1 MLRLRTDQMDAFYDT
16 GFMVQ
21 PDVFA
26 AAEVARMRDAFDRLE
41 STARRLGSTTMHDG
55 SQFVLDTM
63 ADGGIKIHRIVWC
76 GSAEPV
82 LSEFGRDQ
90 RLLEMAGQLLG
101 SRSMNQLI
109 NQAHFKLP
117 GDGVAFPWHQDS
129 THRRYGMAEWTD
141 VNGRGSYVQT
151 LTALD
156 DIGEDNAPLLFIP
169 GGHTRGHLDIPPDGT
184 LPSWLDS
191 ATAVPATMRAGSVLL
206 FGPYSIHGS
215 RPNTSSRPRR
225 TFING
230 FAYPGANA
238 RVYPGEGAGRLLSC
252 ETDPRDER
260 QLRRHAS

>member
-1 MLRLRTDQMDAFYDT
+1 V
-16 GFMVQ
+16 VQ
-21 PDVFA
+21 PDVFTGD
-26 AAEVARMRDAFDRLE
+26 EVAKMRDAFDRLE
-41 STARRLGSTTMHDG
+41 STARRLGSTAMHEG
-55 SQFVLDTM
+55 SQFVVDTTPSG
-63 ADGGIKIHRIVWC
+63 AIKIHRIVWC
-76 GSAEPV
+76 GAAEPV
-82 LSEFGRDQ
+82 LSEFGRDA
-90 RLLEMAGQLLG
+90 RLVEMAGELLG

-156 DIGEDNAPLLFIP
+156 DIDEDNAPLLFIP
-169 GGHTRGHLDIPPDGT
+169 GSHTRGHLDLPPDGA
-184 LPSWLDS
+184 LPSWLDP

-206 FGPYSIHGS
+206 FGPYAIHGS

-238 RVYPGEGAGRLLSC
+238 RVYPGEGAGRLVRC
-252 ETDPRDER
+252 DADPLDER
-260 QLRRHAS
+260 RSRIA